1 MHLILRYANGRRADA
16 LLLTMTGDAMRVVLR
31 RRHDTVEFHRVAS
44 RWLGD
49 DGSRVS
55 IEAMLPAGRVEAVA
69 PRGLTLS
76 AGGPAP
82 R

>member
-1 MHLILRYANGRRADA
+1 MHLILRFANGRRAEA
-16 LLLTMTGDAMRVVLR
+16 LLLRMTETAMRLVVHGR
-31 RRHDTVEFHRVAS
+31 EETIEYTRVNS

-55 IEAMLPAGRVEAVA
+55 IEAMIPAGIVEAVS

-76 AGGPAP
+76 AGGAP
-82 R
+82 PL